1 MELAAKRD
9 LLRELA
15 LAVLAD
21 LAPGRLIAA
30 QCRRAG
36 GELRVD
42 DRAWPLGR
50 PILVLAYGKAAVPM
64 AQAMEPLLRGAG
76 PLTLIVSAP
85 ERFLAPGQ
93 NPAPWDAVQSFVGGH
108 PEPNDASVAAARAML
123 AAVAAAP
130 GGSLIVH
137 LVSGGGS
144 ALLEAPLR
152 AELSAADLRAAY
164 GALVRNGA
172 PIHEINALRKHLSAI
187 KGGRLAAAAPASAD
201 QLSLIL
207 SDVPSGELSSVAS
220 GPSLPDPST
229 VADCRAMLAAH
240 PTPLPPAITRLLA
253 HLPETPKPGDP
264 AFARSAWHLLLDDRG
279 AAARLAA
286 RVRAAGC
293 VPTLDHAADEWD
305 YRAAAAHLVGRIR
318 ELKRDQP
325 RACLIAAGEVRVAL
339 SGPAGRGG
347 RNQMFALECARL
359 IAGEPL
365 CVLSLG
371 TDGIDGDSPAAGA
384 LVDGTTCARAAA
396 CGLDPAR
403 ALAQFDAY
411 PLLAAL
417 RDSIEIGRTGTNLR
431 DLRILM

>member
-1 MELAAKRD
+1 MYARCMELAAKRE

-30 QCRRAG
+30 QCRRVG
-36 GELRVD
+36 GELHVD
-42 DRAWPLGR
+42 DRAWPLDR

-64 AQAMEPLLRGAG
+64 ARAMEPLLHGAG
-76 PLTLIVSAP
+76 PLALIVSAP

-93 NPAPWDAVQSFVGGH
+93 NPAPWGAVQSFVGGH
-108 PEPNDASVAAARAML
+108 PEPNEASVAAAHAML

-172 PIHEINALRKHLSAI
+172 PIHEVNALRKHLSAV

-207 SDVPSGELSSVAS
+207 SDVPGGDLSSVAS

-240 PTPLPPAITRLLA
+240 PTPLPPAIARLLA
-253 HLPETPKPGDP
+253 HLPETPKPGDR

-279 AAARLAA
+279 AAARLRARPRRRLRPHPRSCRRRMGLPRRRRLLGRTHSRIEARSAA
-286 RVRAAGC
+286 RLPDRRRRGPRRLERPRRPRRTQPDVRAGMR
-293 VPTLDHAADEWD
+293 P
-305 YRAAAAHLVGRIR
+305 
-318 ELKRDQP
+318 
-325 RACLIAAGEVRVAL
+325 
-339 SGPAGRGG
+339 
-347 RNQMFALECARL
+347 
-359 IAGEPL
+359 
-365 CVLSLG
+365 
-371 TDGIDGDSPAAGA
+371 
-384 LVDGTTCARAAA
+384 VDR
-396 CGLDPAR
+396 R
-403 ALAQFDAY
+403 R
-411 PLLAAL
+411 AAL
-417 RDSIEIGRTGTNLR
+417 RPQPRHR
-431 DLRILM
+431 RH